1 MSRRRVLLIVISGL
15 AAIILTVTGTFWG
28 IVTVEGRSQTVFPGV
43 SVHGV
48 ALGGLDQAE
57 CLEAL
62 DALEHRLRQ
71 TPLTLV
77 YGSRSWRV
85 ELGTLGLVIDGEGI
99 TSEALKA
106 GRSGF
111 FVAQWLERGDISRN
125 GLELDLDALFEE
137 PRFHT
142 TVGEITADITRPPVD
157 ARYHI
162 GDDDTVHIIPHQDGY
177 QVDHE
182 QLKQR
187 ILQQLERGR
196 LTPVPL
202 PLVHVVPGYKTSDVE
217 AMHLTGLLAEFGTG
231 YDPGMVNRSYNISV
245 AAGALNNLLIAP
257 GEIVSFNRIVG
268 PRSSEAGYRTAPVII
283 ENQFQ
288 EGLGGGVCQVSS
300 TLYNAVVLANLEVL
314 ERKNHSLPVTYVPI
328 GTDATVVYG
337 AIDFRFRNNTGAY
350 IYLKTTTG
358 NGRVTVKVFG
368 DHRNRP
374 RVEIKSWITE
384 TLEPR
389 TVYEDDENLEKGK
402 QVVKQAGLRG
412 YRARAERW
420 VWNNGEAEEE
430 VLPASFYHPV
440 PEIIAVGIREPVPAL
455 IVPPENGVPIW
466 IPDPDDPLS
475 PPDPVPPSEEG
486 SGNTVQPGQVAP

>member
-1 MSRRRVLLIVISGL
+1 MTGRRLLLLVLSGL
-15 AAIILTVTGTFWG
+15 AALLLTVTGTFWG

-43 SVHGV
+43 SVYGLD
-48 ALGGLDQAE
+48 LGGLDQAG
-57 CLEAL
+57 CLEAVGS
-62 DALEHRLRQ
+62 LEQSLRR

-85 ELGTLGLVIDGEGI
+85 ELGDLGLVVDGDKI

-111 FVAQWLERGDISRN
+111 FVSQWLERGEISRN
-125 GLELDLDALFEE
+125 GFKLDLCADFEE

-142 TVGEITADITRPPVD
+142 VIDEITTEITRAPVD

-162 GDDDTVHIIPHQDGY
+162 GNDDTVHIIPHQDGY
-177 QVDHE
+177 QVDHGR
-182 QLKQR
+182 LKQR
-187 ILQQLERGR
+187 ILQQLETGR
-196 LTPVPL
+196 LAPVSIPV
-202 PLVHVVPGYKTSDVE
+202 VHVVPEYTTSDVE
-217 AMHLTGLLAEFGTG
+217 AMNLTGLLAEFGTD
-231 YDPGMVNRSYNISV
+231 YDPAVVNRSYNISV
-245 AAGALNNLLIAP
+245 AAGALNNLLIPP

-288 EGLGGGVCQVSS
+288 EGIGGGVCQVSS

-328 GTDATVVYG
+328 GRDATVVFG
-337 AIDFRFRNNTGAY
+337 AIDFRFRNNTGGY
-350 IYLKTTTG
+350 IYLKTSAA
-358 NGRVTVKVFG
+358 NGRVSVKIFG
-368 DHRNRP
+368 DHRYHP

-412 YRARAERW
+412 YRAQAERW
-420 VWNNGEAEEE
+420 VWQNGETEKEP
-430 VLPASFYHPV
+430 LPSSFYHPV
-440 PEIIAVGIREPVPAL
+440 PEIIAVGTREPVPAL
-455 IVPPENGVPIW
+455 IVPPESGVPIW
-466 IPDPDDPLS
+466 IPDPGNPLLPPGS
-475 PPDPVPPSEEG
+475 IPPQEESGPPDP
-486 SGNTVQPGQVAP
+486 A